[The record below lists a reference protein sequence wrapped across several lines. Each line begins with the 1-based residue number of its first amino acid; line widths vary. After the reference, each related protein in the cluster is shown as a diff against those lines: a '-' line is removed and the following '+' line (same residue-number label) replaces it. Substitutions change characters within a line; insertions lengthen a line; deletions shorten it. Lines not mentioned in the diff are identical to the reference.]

1 MDPGVPLVLKWTTW
15 YVPLLNLA
23 TFAKLILTASY
34 CDYLKCLVL
43 HNAAD
48 KKNLFSVYILIS

>member
-43 HNAAD
+43 HNAVD
-48 KKNLFSVYILIS
+48 KKIYSQFTY